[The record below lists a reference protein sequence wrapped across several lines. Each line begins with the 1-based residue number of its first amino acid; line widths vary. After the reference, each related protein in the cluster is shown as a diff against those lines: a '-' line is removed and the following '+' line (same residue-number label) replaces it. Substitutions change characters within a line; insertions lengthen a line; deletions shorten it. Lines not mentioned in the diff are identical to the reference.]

1 MLNLQFNDRFNLLI
15 GENVSMCTAN
25 SDILKKKMKVGAAG
39 MKRLCLLALLLD
51 HGADPNI
58 KDSNGQTALSGLYI
72 NSEDR
77 KKTAEILKKVTKQDM
92 DTGV

>member
-1 MLNLQFNDRFNLLI
+1 
-15 GENVSMCTAN
+15 
-25 SDILKKKMKVGAAG
+25 